1 MRKTIQMMKASSV
14 IIVCG
19 ILLHGCFDGWDAVDY
34 DSFWGTKQEDLVG
47 AWKADGTNYGKRYK
61 SDAVSV
67 ETIRTLRLELFADGA
82 FKAENWPFMDRSK
95 GQVEIVS
102 VFHGSWTYEYRKD
115 ERLGYLRLRSFE
127 TLPFNYIGASA
138 YWEVDLRKNTLRV
151 NSNFADFLYLE
162 KEMDVKTE
170 SKALEDQQQ

>member
-61 SDAVSV
+61 SDTVCV
-67 ETIRTLRLELFADGA
+67 ETIRTLRLELYADGA
-82 FKAENWPFMDRSK
+82 FKAENVFPGRFGVGVKMIIEYSHVVAVNYSASLWGPAFKTFFGKVYRL
-95 GQVEIVS
+95 VENTSRVS
-102 VFHGSWTYEYRKD
+102 
-115 ERLGYLRLRSFE
+115 
-127 TLPFNYIGASA
+127 ASA
-138 YWEVDLRKNTLRV
+138 VVGGQKYG
-151 NSNFADFLYLE
+151 
-162 KEMDVKTE
+162 
-170 SKALEDQQQ
+170 